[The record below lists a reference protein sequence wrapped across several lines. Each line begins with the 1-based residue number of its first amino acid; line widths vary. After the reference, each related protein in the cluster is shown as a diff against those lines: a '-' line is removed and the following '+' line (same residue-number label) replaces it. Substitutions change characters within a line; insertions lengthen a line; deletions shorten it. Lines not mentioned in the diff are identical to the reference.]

1 MVSNDDTVWDP
12 PTVAG
17 HLGAVAAGRC
27 AVESWGAASSIGLR
41 RETNEDRFGRRGDI
55 FAVADGIGGHGG
67 GVEASESALS
77 WALGY
82 AAALSSAAPLRDW
95 TAMVRIANA
104 KVRTAMQDLGH
115 QKAGCTL
122 TMAAVEAGRVVAVHL
137 GDSRLYEFQAGV
149 MTQRTVDHNL
159 LLELEDLGSDVQQA
173 ATRGLPLNGLTSYI
187 GKPDAS
193 LRVDA
198 FEWLPESGS
207 RLLLT
212 TDGIHR
218 YLAHDTIADVVG
230 ELPAQDAAE
239 ELTKLADAAGGRD
252 NATAVVVQL

>member
-17 HLGAVAAGRC
+17 YLGAVAAGRC

-55 FAVADGIGGHGG
+55 FAIADGIGGHGG

-137 GDSRLYEFQAGV
+137 GDSRLYELRAGV

-173 ATRGLPLNGLTSYI
+173 ATRGLPLNGFDVLHRQARRKSSSGCLRMAARI
-187 GKPDAS
+187 WIPAAADHRRDSS
-193 LRVDA
+193 L
-198 FEWLPESGS
+198 SCS
-207 RLLLT
+207 R
-212 TDGIHR
+212 HNR
-218 YLAHDTIADVVG
+218 RCCRR
-230 ELPAQDAAE
+230 
-239 ELTKLADAAGGRD
+239 AAGSGCGRGTD
-252 NATAVVVQL
+252 QAGRRGRRT